1 MRLNEAWENVRN
13 IWCDNVATVFPSV
26 WRTSFLQLYRPQYYT
41 FIPLTIGW
49 EGTIIVQPIN
59 NLEPELQSVSERYRI
74 FPLNWHCTDLV
85 WGLLTYMYART
96 GSPTKGCCEVSFY
109 CCMNQH
115 ARYYVCIAFGRCNV
129 QVW

>member
-26 WRTSFLQLYRPQYYT
+26 WRTSFLQLYRPQHYA

-59 NLEPELQSVSERYRI
+59 NLEPEL
-74 FPLNWHCTDLV
+74 T
-85 WGLLTYMYART
+85 T
-96 GSPTKGCCEVSFY
+96 
-109 CCMNQH
+109 
-115 ARYYVCIAFGRCNV
+115 VCIRKISDFSSELALYRLGLGIIDLHVC
-129 QVW
+129 QDWQSHEGML